1 MTLTSMQKGR
11 IDNVLSRAIRHK
23 GVIKTRKQ
31 FVEDLVIEGLT
42 TSTYEENRIKDMSR
56 RAFNRATGEEQ
67 WAHERRQREAG
78 KVTRYC
84 IGNYV
89 VTKIEYDYAR
99 ELIAAKEHH
108 QEKLARSMFSGLED

>member
-11 IDNVLSRAIRHK
+11 IDNVLSRAIRHN

-31 FVEDLVIEGLT
+31 FVEGLVAEGAT

-56 RAFNRATGEEQ
+56 MAFHRANNEEQ
-67 WAHERRQREAG
+67 REHARRQREAG
-78 KVTRYC
+78 KVTRYM
-84 IGNYV
+84 IGAYD

-99 ELIAAKEHH
+99 ELIAAKE
-108 QEKLARSMFSGLED
+108 QV